1 MNNNRI
7 NQLFEQHPDHLL
19 SIYFCA
25 GCPTLDGTADVVRA
39 LQRNGVDMIEI
50 GIPFSDPMADG
61 IVIQEAATRALRN
74 GMSLR
79 LLFSQLKDIR
89 RDVHIPLILMGYL
102 NPIMQ
107 FGFEDFCRQCV
118 ACGIDGVISEIKKRV
133 NIRIQSGGGLR
144 RIVDI
149 RRRLDAGA
157 DRAVIG
163 TMAAYHPD
171 DFALATYEF
180 PEKIVA
186 GIDAKD
192 GMFAVK
198 GWTETTE
205 ISAVDFAKKCK
216 NMRIRWALFTDI
228 SKDGAMLGPN
238 ICETVRMHKETGLS
252 VIASGGISAMK
263 DLENLQESGVY
274 GAVLGKSIYSGAID
288 LKEAIQ
294 KFSGHAE

>member
-1 MNNNRI
+1 MI
-7 NQLFEQHPDHLL
+7 LFPAIDILNGKAVRLYKGDKNKVTEYGDPIEFAEKWAECGAKWLHVVDL
-19 SIYFCA
+19 SGAFT
-25 GCPTLDGTADVVRA
+25 G
-39 LQRNGVDMIEI
+39 E
-50 GIPFSDPMADG
+50 S
-61 IVIQEAATRALRN
+61 
-74 GMSLR
+74 
-79 LLFSQLKDIR
+79 
-89 RDVHIPLILMGYL
+89 
-102 NPIMQ
+102 
-107 FGFEDFCRQCV
+107 
-118 ACGIDGVISEIKKRV
+118 GIDDIISEIKKRV

-205 ISAVDFAKKCK
+205 ITAIDFAKKCK

-228 SKDGAMLGPN
+228 SKDGALQGCN
-238 ICETVRMHKETGLS
+238 VEATAQLQEQTGLS
-252 VIASGGISAMK
+252 VIASGGVSSMK
-263 DLENLQESGVY
+263 DIRALKERGIY
-274 GAVLGKSIYSGAID
+274 GAVLGKAIYDGKLD
-288 LKEAIQ
+288 LKEALALA
-294 KFSGHAE
+294 HDE